1 MINDVT
7 KFMSYQHGNIV
18 WAPDPNDL
26 GRSPRFDCILP
37 ITTEQSR
44 VPKKTYSHL
53 CTHSKSP
60 PLRIKRLSEF
70 GEPQWGTC

>member
-44 VPKKTYSHL
+44 VSQKNIFASRHIPVINH
-53 CTHSKSP
+53 
-60 PLRIKRLSEF
+60 RRLH
-70 GEPQWGTC
+70 

>member
-44 VPKKTYSHL
+44 VPKKNIFASLHTL
-53 CTHSKSP
+53 
-60 PLRIKRLSEF
+60 
-70 GEPQWGTC
+70 